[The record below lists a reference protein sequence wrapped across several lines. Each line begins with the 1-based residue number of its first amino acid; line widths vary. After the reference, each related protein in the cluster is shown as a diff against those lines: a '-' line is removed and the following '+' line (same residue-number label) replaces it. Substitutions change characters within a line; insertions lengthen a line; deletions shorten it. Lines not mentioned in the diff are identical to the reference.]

1 MHHALDQPAAATAA
15 GFFVPG
21 MFFLAFGGSL
31 IKSNVTTQ
39 DDIRSDLLTAKNARN
54 AERI

>member
-1 MHHALDQPAAATAA
+1 MHYALDQPAAATAA